1 MNGVAGISNP
11 PKIWYDRSMD
21 IDLTGFS
28 TSQQQALF
36 DLLILSMY
44 ADGHL
49 TTAKDE
55 HLQGL
60 LDSMGHGEDSD
71 RQSEFDTVV
80 NRMRPS
86 VQSIHKAKTKA
97 ALFAGAFTKRSQQ
110 KRVYAAIQD
119 IMTADRHVSTWEC
132 TLLSELRL
140 KFRL

>member
-1 MNGVAGISNP
+1 
-11 PKIWYDRSMD
+11 MD

-28 TSQQQALF
+28 VFQQQALC
-36 DLLILSMY
+36 DLLILSMF

-60 LDSMGHGEDSD
+60 LTSLGHAAESERQGEF
-71 RQSEFDTVV
+71 EAAV
-80 NRMRPS
+80 NRMRPFA
-86 VQSIHKAKTKA
+86 QSIWKAKTEA
-97 ALFAGAFTKRSQQ
+97 VLLAGAFTNRLQQ
-110 KRVYAAIQD
+110 KLVYAAVQD

-132 TLLSELRL
+132 TLLSELRM